1 MAASDNLPHK
11 SYRFQNGIRIV
22 SGYGAS
28 IRVDRGHLVIR
39 DSGMAGTGEA
49 RLERIGHGLIRLVVI
64 SPDWY
69 ITGAALEWLTHADA
83 SLVVLE
89 RDGEVFCAT
98 GRQGTSEAKLRRAQ
112 ACLPDAVAL
121 RIAKQLVDRKLEGQE
136 RNVRELLGNKAA
148 AHAIAAYRLVLYRKA
163 NTPSRLR
170 GLESRAAAIYWSAFE
185 HQTVTWERSDLPK
198 IPKRWKEWGSRHSPL
213 TSPSPRLSVT
223 PAHSCL
229 NYLLSVLESEARIAL
244 TALGLD
250 SKLGVFHVDR
260 GYRDSLCFDISEP
273 VRPQVERWLW
283 EFLREPQE
291 RRMYFERQDGCVR
304 LMSAVCK
311 RLAETA
317 PMWRR
322 ALAPVAEWLT
332 EEIWKTIPAGQ
343 VRKPS
348 TRLTQSA
355 RRESKRQQT
364 SRVVG

>member
-1 MAASDNLPHK
+1 MQAPANLSQK
-11 SYRFQNGIRIV
+11 SYRFQNGVRIV

-28 IRVDRGHLVIR
+28 IRVDRGHLVISDR
-39 DSGMAGTGEA
+39 GMAGQGES
-49 RLERIGHGLIRLVVI
+49 RLERIGHGLRRLVVI

-89 RDGEVFCAT
+89 RDGPIFMAT

-112 ACLPDAVAL
+112 ACLPDAIAL

-136 RNVRELLGNKAA
+136 RNARELLGNKVAA
-148 AHAIAAYRLVLYRKA
+148 DAIAAYRLALYRKA

-185 HQTVTWERSDLPK
+185 HQPVTWDRADLPK
-198 IPKRWKEWGSRHSPL
+198 IPVRWLEWGTRHSPL

-229 NYLLSVLESEARIAL
+229 NYLLSILEAEARIAL

-260 GYRDSLCFDISEP
+260 GYRDSLCFDLSEP

-283 EFLREPQE
+283 QFLREPQE

-304 LMSAVCK
+304 LMAEMCR

-317 PMWRR
+317 TLWQR
-322 ALAPVAEWLT
+322 AVAPVAEWVT

-355 RRESKRQQT
+355 RRDAKQAA
-364 SRVVG
+364 G